1 MIVPNYRTRVRHAL
15 DGTFGTFGS
24 LTRGVATTFARLPP
38 AAPAPSLRNTAAHWY
53 VNRMWRGA
61 QQSEVSFGTQLLVHA
76 DALYNFAR
84 YLTRDAAQAEDL
96 VQDAFARALDAEAQ
110 FSRGTNLK
118 AWLFRI
124 LRNAFLDRRRRERK
138 SPIEFREATDDAGD
152 AKDVWLRGDLELERL
167 RGLVVSDIESA
178 LALLSDDARSVVLLD
193 LEGFTETEI
202 AKVMDTAV
210 GTVKSRLARARA
222 VLREALQ
229 EYAK

>member
-1 MIVPNYRTRVRHAL
+1 MPE
-15 DGTFGTFGS
+15 GTD
-24 LTRGVATTFARLPP
+24 LAEQQARFE
-38 AAPAPSLRNTAAHWY
+38 R
-53 VNRMWRGA
+53 
-61 QQSEVSFGTQLLVHA
+61 
-76 DALYNFAR
+76 DALPFVDQLYAAAMR
-84 YLTRDAAQAEDL
+84 MTRNPADAEDL
-96 VQDAFARALDAEAQ
+96 VQETFLKAFAAFHQ
-110 FSRGTNLK
+110 FEDGTNLK

-138 SPIEFREATDDAGD
+138 SPVDFREASDEAADGSQE
-152 AKDVWLRGDLELERL
+152 VWLRGDLELDRL
-167 RGLVVSDIESA
+167 RGLIVSDIEAA
-178 LALLSDDARSVVLLD
+178 LARLSDDARSVVLLD

>member
-1 MIVPNYRTRVRHAL
+1 
-15 DGTFGTFGS
+15 
-24 LTRGVATTFARLPP
+24 VAVLFARLPRP
-38 AAPAPSLRNTAAHWY
+38 VPVLVPEPRLQATTGRWY
-53 VNRMWRGA
+53 VRQMRRPSREA
-61 QQSEVSFGTQLLVHA
+61 EPTFGTQLLSHA

-84 YLTRDAAQAEDL
+84 YLSRDAALADDL
-96 VQDAFARALDAEAQ
+96 VQDAFARALDAESQ
-110 FSRGTNLK
+110 FIVGTNLK

-138 SPIEFREATDDAGD
+138 SPVEFREASDDVDTDSRE
-152 AKDVWLRGDLELERL
+152 VWLRGDIEIDRL
-167 RGLVVSDIESA
+167 RRLVVSDIEAA
-178 LALLSDDARSVVLLD
+178 LGKLSDDARSVVLLD

-202 AKVMDTAV
+202 AKVMDTPL

>member
-1 MIVPNYRTRVRHAL
+1 MRHARE
-15 DGTFGTFGS
+15 GEASF
-24 LTRGVATTFARLPP
+24 
-38 AAPAPSLRNTAAHWY
+38 
-53 VNRMWRGA
+53 GA
-61 QQSEVSFGTQLLVHA
+61 QLLPHA

-84 YLTRDAAQAEDL
+84 YLCRDAALAEDL
-96 VQDAFARALDAEAQ
+96 VQEAFARALDAEAQ
-110 FSRGTNLK
+110 FASGTNLK

-138 SPIEFREATDDAGD
+138 SPVEFREASDEIADGS
-152 AKDVWLRGDLELERL
+152 KDVWLRGDLELDRL
-167 RGLVVSDIESA
+167 RGLIVSDIESA
-178 LALLSDDARSVVLLD
+178 LARLSDDARSVVLLD